1 MSIAQTFA
9 AVAANAPL
17 DLDQINRATWQR
29 PDTVAVY
36 RRLQGWSD
44 PGEQA
49 AIEWVADRARGAPVL
64 DIGAGAG
71 RSTALLLPLSTDY
84 LGIDYTAEMVDACR
98 RTYPTARFEH
108 LDARDLTSLPAGHFG
123 LVVFSFNGIDS
134 VAPQDRRLVLAE
146 VFRVLRPG
154 GLFVVSGHNRHGPGM
169 REKPRL
175 DVPWT
180 SSPLRLGWRLMRA
193 VAALPRS
200 VHNHLRLREANE
212 VHEDWAVMNC
222 GAHGFGLV
230 VVYTSLQEQLRQLH
244 QAGFEVEAVFDDA
257 RGRPVE
263 EGADTGG
270 AWWFHYVARKPTL
283 R

>member
-1 MSIAQTFA
+1 MSIAYTWA
-9 AVAANAPL
+9 AASAPL
-17 DLDQINRATWQR
+17 DLDLINRATWQR

-36 RRLQGWSD
+36 RRMHGWSD

-49 AIEWVADRARGAPVL
+49 AIEWVADRARAAPVL
-64 DIGAGAG
+64 DIGVGAG
-71 RSTALLLPLSTDY
+71 RTTALLLPLSTDY
-84 LGIDYTAEMVDACR
+84 LGIDYTAEMLDACR
-98 RTYPTARFEH
+98 RTYPNARFEN
-108 LDARDLTSLPAGHFG
+108 LDARNLSSLPAGHFG

-134 VAPQDRRLVLAE
+134 VAPEDRRLVLAE

-154 GLFVVSGHNRHGPGM
+154 GLFVVSALNRHGPGTG
-169 REKPRL
+169 EKPRL
-175 DVPWT
+175 EVPW
-180 SSPLRLGWRLMRA
+180 SSNPLRFGWRLMRA
-193 VAALPRS
+193 VAALPRA

-230 VVYTSLQEQLRQLH
+230 VVYTSLQEQLRQLNE
-244 QAGFEVEAVFDDA
+244 AGFDVEAVFDDKH
-257 RGRPVE
+257 GRPME
-263 EGADTGG
+263 EADDERA